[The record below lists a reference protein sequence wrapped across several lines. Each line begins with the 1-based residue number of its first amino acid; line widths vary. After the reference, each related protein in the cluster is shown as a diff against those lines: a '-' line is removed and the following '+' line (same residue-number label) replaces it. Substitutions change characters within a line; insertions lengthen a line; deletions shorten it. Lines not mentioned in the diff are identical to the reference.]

1 MLEST
6 GVVTFT
12 GAGVELEYDWVSIF
26 GYLPLGAWAVEITGE
41 PGEVVG

>member
-1 MLEST
+1 MFELT
-6 GVVTFT
+6 GAVTFT
-12 GAGVELEYDWVSIF
+12 GAGVEFEYDVAFKF